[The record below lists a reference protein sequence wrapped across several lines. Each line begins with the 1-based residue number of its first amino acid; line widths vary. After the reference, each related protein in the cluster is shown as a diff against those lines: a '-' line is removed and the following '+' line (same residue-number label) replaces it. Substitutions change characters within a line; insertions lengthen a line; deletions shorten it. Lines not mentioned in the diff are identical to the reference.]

1 MKEKIICPICGK
13 EYLGNTL
20 DDCPVCDWEFSGTED
35 IKKID
40 EYNSFNHTTIRQAK
54 DNFLKG
60 LNIWG
65 EPIKRRKFTCFKR
78 PNK

>member
-40 EYNSFNHTTIRQAK
+40 VCGGMKAKLSCLKLRQ
-54 DNFLKG
+54 G
-60 LNIWG
+60 H
-65 EPIKRRKFTCFKR
+65 
-78 PNK
+78 